1 VSMRFASLGSGSK
14 GNSTVVESDTAC
26 VMVDC
31 GFGLRN
37 ACTRLER
44 IGKSPEDLT
53 AIIVTHEHSDHW
65 KGIGALS
72 AKYNIPVY
80 LSAGSLKA
88 KQIQSGEALFNCID
102 SHRDFYVGDICI
114 KPVPVPH
121 DAREPIQYI
130 LSNGKVQLGILTD
143 LGHYTPHV
151 VSSYSKC
158 DALLLECNYDDDML
172 LDGPYPRFLKDRV
185 SGMFGHLSNRQA
197 ADLLL
202 ALDLSR
208 LKTLVIGHI
217 SAKNNDV
224 SLIKAAIEPLC
235 GEDIVL
241 SFADQESGSPWMEIK

>member
-1 VSMRFASLGSGSK
+1 MRFASLGSGSK

-88 KQIQSGEALFNCID
+88 KEIQSGEALFNCID
-102 SHRDFYVGDICI
+102 SHKDFYVGDICI

-143 LGHYTPHV
+143 LGHFTPHV

-208 LKTLVIGHI
+208 LKTLVIGQI

>member
-1 VSMRFASLGSGSK
+1 MRFASLGSGSK

-88 KQIQSGEALFNCID
+88 KEIQSGEALFKCIN
-102 SHRDFYVGDICI
+102 SHKDFYVGDICI

-143 LGHYTPHV
+143 LGHFTPHV

-158 DALLLECNYDDDML
+158 DALLLECNYDEDML

>member
-1 VSMRFASLGSGSK
+1 MRFASLGSGSK
-14 GNSTVVESDTAC
+14 GNSTIVESDTAC

-88 KQIQSGEALFNCID
+88 KEIRSGEPLFNCID
-102 SHRDFYVGDICI
+102 SHKDFYVGDICI

-143 LGHYTPHV
+143 LGHFTPHV

-197 ADLLL
+197 AGLLL

>member
-1 VSMRFASLGSGSK
+1 MRFASLGSGSK

-88 KQIQSGEALFNCID
+88 KQIESGEALFNCID
-102 SHRDFYVGDICI
+102 SHKDFYVGDICI

-143 LGHYTPHV
+143 LGHFTPHV

>member
-1 VSMRFASLGSGSK
+1 MRFASLGSGSK

-143 LGHYTPHV
+143 LGHFTPHV

-172 LDGPYPRFLKDRV
+172 LDGPYPRFLKERV

>member
-1 VSMRFASLGSGSK
+1 
-14 GNSTVVESDTAC
+14 
-26 VMVDC
+26 MVDC

-88 KQIQSGEALFNCID
+88 KEIQSGEALFNCID
-102 SHRDFYVGDICI
+102 SHKDFYVGDICI

-143 LGHYTPHV
+143 LGHFTPHV

-224 SLIKAAIEPLC
+224 SLIKEAIEPLC

>member
-1 VSMRFASLGSGSK
+1 MRFASLGSGSK

-143 LGHYTPHV
+143 LGHFTPHV

>member
-1 VSMRFASLGSGSK
+1 MRFASLGSGSK

-88 KQIQSGEALFNCID
+88 KEIQAGEALFNCID
-102 SHRDFYVGDICI
+102 SHKDFYVGDICI

-143 LGHYTPHV
+143 LGHFTPHV

-208 LKTLVIGHI
+208 LKTLVIGHV

-241 SFADQESGSPWMEIK
+241 SFADQESGSPWMEMK

>member
-1 VSMRFASLGSGSK
+1 MRFASLGSGSK
-14 GNSTVVESDTAC
+14 GNSTIVESDTAC

-44 IGKSPEDLT
+44 IGKSPADLT

-102 SHRDFYVGDICI
+102 SHNDFYVGDICI

-143 LGHYTPHV
+143 LGHFTPHV

-172 LDGPYPRFLKDRV
+172 LDGPYPRFLKERV

>member
-1 VSMRFASLGSGSK
+1 MRFASLGSGSK

-88 KQIQSGEALFNCID
+88 KEIQSGEALFNCID
-102 SHRDFYVGDICI
+102 SHKDFYVGDVCI

-143 LGHYTPHV
+143 LGHFTPHV

>member
-1 VSMRFASLGSGSK
+1 MRFASLGSGSK

-143 LGHYTPHV
+143 LGHVTPHV

>member
-1 VSMRFASLGSGSK
+1 MRFASLGSGSK

-88 KQIQSGEALFNCID
+88 KQIESGEALFNCID

-143 LGHYTPHV
+143 LGHFTPHV

>member
-1 VSMRFASLGSGSK
+1 MRFASLGSGSK

-143 LGHYTPHV
+143 LGHFTPHV

-158 DALLLECNYDDDML
+158 DALLLECNYDEDML
-172 LDGPYPRFLKDRV
+172 LDGSYPRFLKDRV
-185 SGMFGHLSNRQA
+185 SGMYGHLSNRQA

>member
-1 VSMRFASLGSGSK
+1 MRFASLGSGSK

-102 SHRDFYVGDICI
+102 SHKDFYVGDICI

>member
-1 VSMRFASLGSGSK
+1 MRFASLGSGSK

-88 KQIQSGEALFNCID
+88 KEIQSGEALFNCID

-143 LGHYTPHV
+143 LGHFTPHV

>member
-1 VSMRFASLGSGSK
+1 MRFASLGSGSK
-14 GNSTVVESDTAC
+14 GNSTIVESDTAC

-102 SHRDFYVGDICI
+102 SHKDFYVGDICI

-143 LGHYTPHV
+143 LGHFTPHV

-172 LDGPYPRFLKDRV
+172 LDGPYPRFLKERV

>member
-1 VSMRFASLGSGSK
+1 MRFASLGSGSK

-88 KQIQSGEALFNCID
+88 KEIQSGEALFNCID
-102 SHRDFYVGDICI
+102 SHKDFYVGDICI

-143 LGHYTPHV
+143 LGHFTPHV

-208 LKTLVIGHI
+208 LKNLVIGHI

>member
-1 VSMRFASLGSGSK
+1 MRFASLGSGSK

-88 KQIQSGEALFNCID
+88 KEIQSGEALFNCID
-102 SHRDFYVGDICI
+102 SHKDFYVGDICI

-143 LGHYTPHV
+143 LGHFTPHV

-185 SGMFGHLSNRQA
+185 SGMYGHLSNRQA

-224 SLIKAAIEPLC
+224 SLIKAVIEPLC

>member
-1 VSMRFASLGSGSK
+1 MRFASLGSGSK
-14 GNSTVVESDTAC
+14 GNSTIVESDTAC

-88 KQIQSGEALFNCID
+88 KEIQSGEALFNCID
-102 SHRDFYVGDICI
+102 SHKDFYVGDICI

-143 LGHYTPHV
+143 LGHFTPHV

>member
-1 VSMRFASLGSGSK
+1 MRFASLGSGSK
-14 GNSTVVESDTAC
+14 GNSTIVESDTAC

-44 IGKSPEDLT
+44 IGKSPADLT

-88 KQIQSGEALFNCID
+88 KEIRSGEALFNCID
-102 SHRDFYVGDICI
+102 SHKDFYVGDICI

-143 LGHYTPHV
+143 LGHFTPHV

-172 LDGPYPRFLKDRV
+172 LAGPYPRFLKDRV

>member
-1 VSMRFASLGSGSK
+1 MRFASLGSGSK

-88 KQIQSGEALFNCID
+88 KEIQSGEALFNCID
-102 SHRDFYVGDICI
+102 SHKDFYVGDICI

-143 LGHYTPHV
+143 LGHFTPHV

-208 LKTLVIGHI
+208 LKTLMIGHI

>member
-1 VSMRFASLGSGSK
+1 MRFASLGSGSK

-37 ACTRLER
+37 ACSRLER

-88 KQIQSGEALFNCID
+88 KQIESGEALFNCID

-143 LGHYTPHV
+143 LGHFTPHV

>member
-1 VSMRFASLGSGSK
+1 MRFASLGSGSK

-102 SHRDFYVGDICI
+102 SHKDFYVGDICI

-143 LGHYTPHV
+143 LGHFTPHV

-172 LDGPYPRFLKDRV
+172 LDGPYPRFLKERV

-241 SFADQESGSPWMEIK
+241 SFADQESGSPWMAIK

>member
-1 VSMRFASLGSGSK
+1 MRFASLGSGSK

-88 KQIQSGEALFNCID
+88 KEIQSGEALFNCID
-102 SHRDFYVGDICI
+102 SHKDFYVGDVCI

-130 LSNGKVQLGILTD
+130 LSNGKVQLGILSD
-143 LGHYTPHV
+143 LGHFTPHV

-158 DALLLECNYDDDML
+158 DALLLECNYDEDML

-185 SGMFGHLSNRQA
+185 SGMYGHLSNRQA

>member
-1 VSMRFASLGSGSK
+1 MRFASLGSGSK

-88 KQIQSGEALFNCID
+88 KEIQSGEALFNCID
-102 SHRDFYVGDICI
+102 SHKDFYVGDVCI

-143 LGHYTPHV
+143 LGHFTPHV

-241 SFADQESGSPWMEIK
+241 SFADQESGSPWMEVK

>member
-1 VSMRFASLGSGSK
+1 MRFASLGSGSK
-14 GNSTVVESDTAC
+14 GNSTIVESDTAC

-88 KQIQSGEALFNCID
+88 KEIQSGEALFNCID
-102 SHRDFYVGDICI
+102 SHKDFYVGDICI

-143 LGHYTPHV
+143 LGHFTPHV

-185 SGMFGHLSNRQA
+185 SGRFGHLSNRQA

>member
-1 VSMRFASLGSGSK
+1 MRFASLGSGSK

-88 KQIQSGEALFNCID
+88 KEIQSGEALFKCIN
-102 SHRDFYVGDICI
+102 SHKDFYVGDICI

-143 LGHYTPHV
+143 LGHFTPHV

-172 LDGPYPRFLKDRV
+172 LDGPYPRFLKDRL

>member
-1 VSMRFASLGSGSK
+1 MRFASLGSGSK

-88 KQIQSGEALFNCID
+88 KEIQSGEALFNCID
-102 SHRDFYVGDICI
+102 SHKDFYVGDICI

-143 LGHYTPHV
+143 LGHFTPHV

-208 LKTLVIGHI
+208 LKNLVIGHI

-224 SLIKAAIEPLC
+224 SLIKAVIEPLC

-241 SFADQESGSPWMEIK
+241 SFADQESGSPWTEIK

>member
-1 VSMRFASLGSGSK
+1 MRFASLGSGSK

>member
-1 VSMRFASLGSGSK
+1 MRFASLGSGSK

-88 KQIQSGEALFNCID
+88 KQIHSGEALFNCID

-143 LGHYTPHV
+143 LGHFTPHV

>member
-1 VSMRFASLGSGSK
+1 MRFASLGSGSK

-44 IGKSPEDLT
+44 IGKSPADLT

-102 SHRDFYVGDICI
+102 SHKDFYVGDICI

-143 LGHYTPHV
+143 LGHFTPHV

>member
-1 VSMRFASLGSGSK
+1 MRFASLGSGSK

-102 SHRDFYVGDICI
+102 SHKDFYVGDICI

-130 LSNGKVQLGILTD
+130 LSNGKVQLGILTE
-143 LGHYTPHV
+143 LGHFTPHV

-172 LDGPYPRFLKDRV
+172 LDGPYPRFLKERV

>member
-1 VSMRFASLGSGSK
+1 MRFASLGSGSK
-14 GNSTVVESDTAC
+14 GNSTIVESDTAC

-88 KQIQSGEALFNCID
+88 KEIQSGEALFNCID
-102 SHRDFYVGDICI
+102 SHKDFYVGDICI

-143 LGHYTPHV
+143 LGHFTPHV

-158 DALLLECNYDDDML
+158 DALLLECNYDEDML

-185 SGMFGHLSNRQA
+185 SGMYGHLSNRQA

>member
-1 VSMRFASLGSGSK
+1 MRFASLGSGSK

-44 IGKSPEDLT
+44 IGKSPADLT

-143 LGHYTPHV
+143 LGHFTPHV

>member
-1 VSMRFASLGSGSK
+1 MRFASLGSGSK

-88 KQIQSGEALFNCID
+88 KEIQSGEALFKCIN
-102 SHRDFYVGDICI
+102 SHKDFYVGDICI

-143 LGHYTPHV
+143 LGHFTPHV

-241 SFADQESGSPWMEIK
+241 SFADQESGSPWMEMK

>member
-1 VSMRFASLGSGSK
+1 
-14 GNSTVVESDTAC
+14 
-26 VMVDC
+26 MVDC

-88 KQIQSGEALFNCID
+88 KEVQSGEALFKCID
-102 SHRDFYVGDICI
+102 SHKDFYVGDICI

-143 LGHYTPHV
+143 LGHFTPHV

-172 LDGPYPRFLKDRV
+172 LDGPYPRFLKERV

>member
-1 VSMRFASLGSGSK
+1 MRFASLGSGSK

-88 KQIQSGEALFNCID
+88 KEIQSGEALFNCID
-102 SHRDFYVGDICI
+102 SHKDFYVGDVCI

-143 LGHYTPHV
+143 LGHFTPHV

-185 SGMFGHLSNRQA
+185 SGMYGHLSNRQA

>member
-1 VSMRFASLGSGSK
+1 MRFASLGSGSK
-14 GNSTVVESDTAC
+14 GNSTIVESDTAC

-88 KQIQSGEALFNCID
+88 KEIQAGEALFNCID
-102 SHRDFYVGDICI
+102 SHKDFYVGDICI

-143 LGHYTPHV
+143 LGHFTPHV

>member
-1 VSMRFASLGSGSK
+1 MRFASLGSGSK

-88 KQIQSGEALFNCID
+88 KEIQSGEALFNCID
-102 SHRDFYVGDICI
+102 SHKDFYVGDICI

-143 LGHYTPHV
+143 LGHFTPHV

-158 DALLLECNYDDDML
+158 DALLLECNYDEDML

-241 SFADQESGSPWMEIK
+241 SFADQESGSPWMEMK

>member
-1 VSMRFASLGSGSK
+1 MRFASLGSGSK

-88 KQIQSGEALFNCID
+88 KEIQSGEALFNCID
-102 SHRDFYVGDICI
+102 SHKDFYVGDICI

-121 DAREPIQYI
+121 DEREPIQYI

-143 LGHYTPHV
+143 LGHFTPHV